1 MGGRAGGREIGERS
15 RAGEF
20 QKLPSRAPCGFFG
33 RNRTGFRIGG
43 LLLALRL
50 LRFDVLALPTAGHMR
65 TWNFG
70 RQARHYNSLMVSR
83 RWLPLLALVFAAG
96 CSIRDAACGPTQSGQ
111 MSGQQEGPGAAPK
124 AITGEAALA
133 SAPGA
138 VGIAFLGDSLT
149 AGLGLLSNQTFP
161 ELIKDKFSAD
171 GFNVEVI
178 NGGISGDT
186 TAGGV
191 RRVEQLL
198 EPNVKILVLAL
209 GGNDALR
216 GLTVNETRD
225 NLRQIIDVA
234 QMHGVQVMLCGME
247 APTNLGEDYRN
258 SFKAAYFDVLRS
270 YQRQIEYVPFLLE
283 GVAGKPELN
292 QADGIHP
299 NADGSKIVAELL
311 YPPLRKMVERIG

>member
-1 MGGRAGGREIGERS
+1 M
-15 RAGEF
+15 
-20 QKLPSRAPCGFFG
+20 
-33 RNRTGFRIGG
+33 
-43 LLLALRL
+43 
-50 LRFDVLALPTAGHMR
+50 VL
-65 TWNFG
+65 
-70 RQARHYNSLMVSR
+70 R
-83 RWLPLLALVFAAG
+83 RWLPLVALVFAAG
-96 CSIRDAACGPTQSGQ
+96 CSIRDAACGPKQSGQ
-111 MSGQQEGPGAAPK
+111 PTGQQAGPGEAPA
-124 AITGEAALA
+124 AITGGAALA
-133 SAPGA
+133 NPPAA
-138 VGIAFLGDSLT
+138 IGIAFLGDSLT

-161 ELIKDKFSAD
+161 ELLKEKLTAD
-171 GFNVEVI
+171 GFNVEVL

-209 GGNDALR
+209 GANDALR

-225 NLRQIIDVA
+225 NLRQIIDIA

-292 QADGIHP
+292 QADGMHP
-299 NADGSKIVAELL
+299 NAEGAKIVADLL
-311 YPPLRKMVERIG
+311 YPQLKKMVERIG